1 MKLNDLKNLSA
12 VNLSRR
18 LRGSNLGL
26 RILAVVLAVGLWIF
40 VNSAERGSVEQLTVP
55 VSYSTLPTG
64 MVIVNHPAT
73 SVKVEVTGPRSLLSL
88 LDPERLTLKIDLRSI
103 ATGPSEFKIYP
114 SMFNVGR
121 NTAVTSISP
130 DSLSLDIDRMV
141 TRDVPVHLAVEDRV
155 APGYMISSVD
165 ITPPNV
171 TVVGPSRYVAP
182 LTSVN
187 TEPFDLKGLTSDTN
201 RSVEITPPDPS
212 LGLSTGHVDARVN
225 VTQAITDREFRSE
238 VEVKD
243 SDFKYRVEP
252 KQATLT
258 IRGPAV
264 KLAGLAPKGLAYVD
278 ANGLTPGSHELPLQV
293 TVPDGMQLMRQ
304 SPDKVRLRMYR
315 EKLTST
321 ADEHPS

>member
-1 MKLNDLKNLSA
+1 MKFNQLRNL
-12 VNLSRR
+12 NLSRR

-26 RILAVVLAVGLWIF
+26 RILAVVLAVGLWVF

-55 VSYSTLPTG
+55 INYSTLPQG
-64 MVIVNHPAT
+64 MVIVNRPAT
-73 SVKVEVTGPRSLLSL
+73 SVKVEITGPRSLLSL

-103 ATGPSEFKIYP
+103 AAGQSEFKIYP

-155 APGYMISSVD
+155 APGYTISSVD

-225 VTQAITDREFRSE
+225 VTQAITDRQIRSE

-258 IRGPAV
+258 IRGPAL

-278 ANGLTPGSHELPLQV
+278 ADGLAPGSHELPLQV

-315 EKLTST
+315 EKLTT
-321 ADEHPS
+321 AEDEHPS